1 MATSASWGL
10 QKGIYETLKDNPAIT
25 GLLGG
30 PNIYDDAPQNANY
43 PYLTFGES
51 IARDW
56 STGSDDG
63 LEHILTLHVWSRA
76 GGKKETHEIIEAI
89 RQVLKNGSV
98 PVDEHHLVNLRHE
111 FSEARQDPDG
121 ETYHGIVRY
130 RAVTEPLAA

>member
-1 MATSASWGL
+1 MATSASWEL
-10 QKGIYETLKDNPAIT
+10 QKGIYQTLAADTSIT

-30 PNIYDDAPQNANY
+30 TNIYDDAPQSADY
-43 PYLTFGES
+43 PYLTFGQS
-51 IARDW
+51 VARDW
-56 STGSDDG
+56 STGSEDG

-89 RQVLKNGSV
+89 RQALHDAAVTVN
-98 PVDEHHLVNLRHE
+98 DHALVNLRHE

-121 ETYHGIVRY
+121 EIYHGIVRY

>member
-1 MATSASWGL
+1 MATSASWEL
-10 QKGIYETLKDNPAIT
+10 QKGIYQTLAGDPSVT

-30 PNIYDDAPQNANY
+30 TNIHDDAPQKADY
-43 PYLTFGES
+43 PYLTFGQS
-51 IARDW
+51 VARDW

-76 GGKKETHEIIEAI
+76 GGKKEAHEIIEAI
-89 RQVLKNGSV
+89 RQALKGGSV
-98 PVDEHHLVNLRHE
+98 PVDEHYLVNLRHE

-130 RAVTEPLAA
+130 RAVTEPMAA